1 MKWVLLLFIFFNI
14 SIFALTTVEKGTQ
27 IIFNNEEYNR
37 GYQSVMSEVEMIL
50 INAHKDEIVRSMII
64 KAIET
69 KEDGDKSILEFK
81 KPLDVKGTKLLTWV
95 HKDKS
100 DEQWLFLPAI
110 NRVKRINAKNRSGS
124 FMGSEFS
131 YEDISSD
138 EIEKYTYNFVEES
151 ALSSRNVWVIERFPK
166 DKKSGYSKQVAY
178 IDKVYRQPLKIIS
191 YDKKGDLYKTLYFS
205 EYKKYNKW
213 WFYDYLEVENHQTKK
228 SSKLIWKN
236 RQIERFIP
244 DREFT
249 KRNLI

>member
-1 MKWVLLLFIFFNI
+1 MKWVLLLFIFINI
-14 SIFALTTVEKGTQ
+14 SIYALTTVEKGTQ

-110 NRVKRINAKNRSGS
+110 NRVKRLNAKNRSGS

-138 EIEKYTYNFVEES
+138 EIEKYTYNFVEE
-151 ALSSRNVWVIERFPK
+151 ATLSSRNVWVIERFPK
-166 DKKSGYSKQVAY
+166 DKKSGYSKQVTY
-178 IDKVYRQPLKIIS
+178 IDKVYRHPLKIIS

-213 WFYDYLEVENHQTKK
+213 WFYDYIEVENHQTKK

-236 RQIERFIP
+236 RQVERFIS